1 MTVCGRRR
9 DEGSATV
16 ELMIL
21 APALLAFLLLAVFAG
36 RVALARQSVQAAAA
50 EAARSASIARSSAAA
65 GGQAQAAA
73 TATLASEGL
82 RCSATRVDLD
92 LAAFGAPVGTA
103 GRVSATV
110 RCTVDLTDL
119 IAPGIPGSREVV
131 ATMTSPLDTY
141 RERT

>member
-1 MTVCGRRR
+1 VRGRRR

-82 RCSATRVDLD
+82 RCSATQVDLD
-92 LAAFGAPVGTA
+92 LGAFGAPVGTA
-103 GRVSATV
+103 GRVAATV

-119 IAPGIPGSREVV
+119 IAPGIPGNREVV